1 MLLWLGCCSLLSC
14 TETRNGLAAVPTKTE
29 HMPSYREIVWMG
41 FELLLYLLLGLG
53 VGALSGLIGI
63 GGGVLITPALI
74 YLFGF
79 SQHNAQGTT
88 LALLVPPIGIL
99 GAWTYFQQGHVD
111 IKVAGLICIG
121 FVFGGLIG
129 ARFATD
135 IPEEYLRRIFGVAM
149 ILIGIKMVR

>member
-1 MLLWLGCCSLLSC
+1 M
-14 TETRNGLAAVPTKTE
+14 
-29 HMPSYREIVWMG
+29 
-41 FELLLYLLLGLG
+41 ELLLYLLLGLG

-79 SQHNAQGTT
+79 SQHDAQGTT

-99 GAWTYFQQGHVD
+99 GAWTYFQQGYVD
-111 IKVAGLICIG
+111 VKVALLICLG

-129 ARFATD
+129 AKFAID
-135 IPEEYLRRIFGVAM
+135 IPEEFLRRIFAIAIIIVG
-149 ILIGIKMVR
+149 LKMLK

>member
-1 MLLWLGCCSLLSC
+1 M
-14 TETRNGLAAVPTKTE
+14 GLEWA
-29 HMPSYREIVWMG
+29 
-41 FELLLYLLLGLG
+41 LYLLLGLG

-88 LALLVPPIGIL
+88 LALLVPPIGLL
-99 GAWTYFQQGHVD
+99 GAWTYFQQGYVD
-111 IKVAGLICIG
+111 IKVAVFICLG

-129 ARFATD
+129 AKLAVGL
-135 IPEEYLRRIFGVAM
+135 PEDMLRRVFGAAM
-149 ILIGIKMVR
+149 IVVGLKMVTR

>member
-1 MLLWLGCCSLLSC
+1 M
-14 TETRNGLAAVPTKTE
+14 
-29 HMPSYREIVWMG
+29 
-41 FELLLYLLLGLG
+41 ELLLYLLLGLG

-79 SQHNAQGTT
+79 SQHDAQGTT

-99 GAWTYFQQGHVD
+99 GAWTYFQQGYVD
-111 IKVAGLICIG
+111 VKVALLICLG

-129 ARFATD
+129 AKFAID
-135 IPEEYLRRIFGVAM
+135 IPEEFLRRIFAVAI
-149 ILIGIKMVR
+149 ILVGLKMLR